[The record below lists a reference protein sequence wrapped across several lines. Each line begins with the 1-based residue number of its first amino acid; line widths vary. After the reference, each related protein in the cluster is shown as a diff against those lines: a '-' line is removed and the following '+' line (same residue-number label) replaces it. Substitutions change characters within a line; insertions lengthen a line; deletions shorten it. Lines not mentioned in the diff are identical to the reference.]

1 MQRAR
6 LGCVE
11 EEKIVA
17 AEEGGLK
24 PPPPPRGCLCSLLVG
39 MGLG

>member
-11 EEKIVA
+11 EERIVA